1 MVGERPPR
9 IFVGCAQ
16 PIGIYFSY
24 LILQYG
30 VRELSEFP
38 DTEFP
43 ERKVLKD
50 LLTKLKSHT
59 IASEEELR
67 KEEERFMKR
76 FEESH
81 EKLKALAKKCETTP
95 NVKDTVDAFSEVII
109 RMDLLTE
116 DFAKSVHRNDENVK
130 FYIEALEEYSTE
142 LDGTL
147 TDIFERARK
156 DAEEQIKQQEK
167 LRKRTTPDSYTT

>member
-1 MVGERPPR
+1 M
-9 IFVGCAQ
+9 
-16 PIGIYFSY
+16 
-24 LILQYG
+24 
-30 VRELSEFP
+30 SEFP

-81 EKLKALAKKCETTP
+81 GKLKALAEKCETAP
-95 NVKDTVDAFSEVII
+95 RVKDAVDAFSEVII
-109 RMDLLTE
+109 RMDLLAE
-116 DFAKSVHRNDENVK
+116 DFAKSVHRNAENVK

-156 DAEEQIKQQEK
+156 DAELQIRQQEE
-167 LRKRTTPDSYTT
+167 LRKRTSPDSYTA

>member
-1 MVGERPPR
+1 MG
-9 IFVGCAQ
+9 
-16 PIGIYFSY
+16 
-24 LILQYG
+24 
-30 VRELSEFP
+30 
-38 DTEFP
+38 EFP
-43 ERKVLKD
+43 EKKVLKD

-59 IASEEELR
+59 IASAEELR
-67 KEEERFMKR
+67 KEEERFAKR

-81 EKLKALAKKCETTP
+81 ERLRTLAKRCETTP
-95 NVKDTVDAFSEVII
+95 NLTDAVDAFAEVI
-109 RMDLLTE
+109 RLMDLLAE

-156 DAEEQIKQQEK
+156 EAEEQIRNQEE
-167 LRKRTTPDSYTT
+167 LRKRTSPESYTA

>member
-1 MVGERPPR
+1 
-9 IFVGCAQ
+9 
-16 PIGIYFSY
+16 
-24 LILQYG
+24 
-30 VRELSEFP
+30 LSQFP

-81 EKLKALAKKCETTP
+81 EKLKVLAKKCETAP

-109 RMDLLTE
+109 RMDLLEE
-116 DFAKSVHRNDENVK
+116 DFAKSVHRNNENVK

-147 TDIFERARK
+147 TDIFERARR